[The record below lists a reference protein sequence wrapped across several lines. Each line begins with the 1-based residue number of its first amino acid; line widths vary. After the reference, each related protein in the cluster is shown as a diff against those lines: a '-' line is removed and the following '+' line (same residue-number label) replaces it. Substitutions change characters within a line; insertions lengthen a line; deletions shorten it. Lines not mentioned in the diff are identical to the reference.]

1 MTIPVPLEA
10 VRPRHAKLAR
20 RRAPRYAFLRTL
32 ALGALGGSLTTLAF
46 PPVGSWP
53 FALVGVALQVCVLTA
68 PRMTHALAG
77 AAAGAACFW
86 GIHIVWLT
94 TYLGPAPWAALV
106 ALQVLMSVGAAAI
119 MISGWR
125 TIEEWIPGDVT
136 RMVVVPVLVGAA
148 WVGRDFVT
156 GNWPYGGFAWGRIAY
171 SQVDGPLR
179 DLLPWV
185 GVAGT
190 TFAVVI
196 MSTMAVQV
204 ARSRRLGSASAPLVL
219 LVVLL
224 AVPSFSFNETGSM
237 RLGAAQGNSDAGIFN
252 ASAPG
257 RIFADHVR
265 ATQSLY
271 DEDLDLLVWPENSV
285 DVDVARTAEVQATLD
300 GIADR
305 VSAPILF
312 GTLTVDDDQVFNS
325 ALVWRAG
332 VGVVEQYD
340 KRYPVPFAEYLPDRA
355 AWSSL
360 LPFVPSLIPVD
371 MTPGTTAATVQVNGV
386 PIGLALC
393 FDIVSDQLVRET
405 IATGAEILIVPSN
418 NADFGDSA
426 QGEQQLSIARARAME
441 TARSV
446 ANVSTVG
453 SSAIIGPD
461 GAEIATM
468 APFTSSAMVA
478 EAPLSDS
485 VTPAMAVAPWFD
497 RLGVGV
503 LVLLFAAGAVAGLSS
518 KSSRRSTIPLR
529 HL

>member
-1 MTIPVPLEA
+1 
-10 VRPRHAKLAR
+10 
-20 RRAPRYAFLRTL
+20 
-32 ALGALGGSLTTLAF
+32 
-46 PPVGSWP
+46 
-53 FALVGVALQVCVLTA
+53 
-68 PRMTHALAG
+68 MTHALAG

-257 RIFADHVR
+257 RIFVDHMR
-265 ATQSLY
+265 ATQPLY
-271 DEDLDLLVWPENSV
+271 GEDLDLLIWPENSV
-285 DVDVARTAEVQATLD
+285 DVDVARTAEVQASLD

-312 GTLTVDDDQVFNS
+312 GTLTVDDGQVFNS

-332 VGVVEQYD
+332 EGVVEQYD

-355 AWSSL
+355 VWSSL

-371 MTPGTTAATVQVNGV
+371 MTPGTTGATVRVNGV

-405 IATGAEILIVPSN
+405 IAEGAEILIVPSN

-426 QGEQQLSIARARAME
+426 QGAQQLAIARVRAME

-446 ANVSTVG
+446 VNASTVG

-497 RLGVGV
+497 RIGVGV
-503 LVLLFAAGAVAGLSS
+503 LVLLCAAGAVAGFSS
-518 KSSRRSTIPLR
+518 KSSRLSTIPLR
-529 HL
+529 H